1 MTFESYM
8 EDWWTGYVDQ
18 CNEKKNGTE
27 WLNEVFT
34 ELEYTA
40 DDLGE
45 DETVPEFL
53 KSLDAEDIYQTFYGY
68 CPVIKVD
75 ADGNSFDTQE
85 FLSNMLLSAAIDMDN
100 NDWSF
105 TSIFVDDMAYYC
117 SGYNSP
123 DGFFRDL
130 QSSGCQSGMIGMLI
144 YNSDCKEI
152 YIEHIDDMEEFV
164 EEFEDEI
171 GCPIKNE
178 DHIPRYTYVCWL
190 CYEELAFRIVREL
203 FPDEF

>member
-1 MTFESYM
+1 M
-8 EDWWTGYVDQ
+8 EDWWIKYVDQ

-45 DETVPEFL
+45 GETVPEFL
-53 KSLDAEDIYQTFYGY
+53 KSYLDAEDIYQTFYGC

-75 ADGNSFDTQE
+75 ADGNAFDTQK

-105 TSIFVDDMAYYC
+105 TSSFVDDMAYYC

-123 DGFFRDL
+123 DGFFKDL
-130 QSSGCQSGMIGMLI
+130 QKGGCQSGMIGTLI

-164 EEFEDEI
+164 EELEDEM
-171 GCPIKNE
+171 GCPVRNRTGAP
-178 DHIPRYTYVCWL
+178 HYTFVCWL
-190 CYEELAFRIVREL
+190 CYEELAFRIAREL